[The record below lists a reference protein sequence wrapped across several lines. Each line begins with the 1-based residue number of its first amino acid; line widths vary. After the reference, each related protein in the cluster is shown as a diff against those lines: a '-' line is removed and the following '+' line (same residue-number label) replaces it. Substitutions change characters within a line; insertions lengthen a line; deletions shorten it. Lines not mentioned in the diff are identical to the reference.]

1 MRRNEKAAYFL
12 RFLWFGTNFYK
23 GEFYKLL
30 EKDIVAAIQR
40 LLKTVPR
47 CFAWKEHGGMYG
59 SAGIPDV
66 ICCLDGRFFAF
77 EVKTPE
83 GRVTKLQEQTI
94 HRIRVAGGHAYVV
107 RSVED
112 VKAILWAN
120 AGIKI

>member
-1 MRRNEKAAYFL
+1 M
-12 RFLWFGTNFYK
+12 
-23 GEFYKLL
+23 L
-30 EKDIVAAIQR
+30 EKDIVAAILR
-40 LLKTVPR
+40 WLKTVPR
-47 CFAWKEHGGMYG
+47 CFAWKEHGGLYG
-59 SAGIPDV
+59 TTGVPDV

-83 GRVTKLQEQTI
+83 GRVTRLQEQTI

-112 VKAILWAN
+112 VKAVLWAN

>member
-1 MRRNEKAAYFL
+1 MLQSKKAAYFK
-12 RFLWFGTNFYK
+12 RFNSPAQISVK
-23 GEFYKLL
+23 ESNYKLL
-30 EKDIVAAIQR
+30 EKDIVAAIMR
-40 LLKTVPR
+40 LLKIVPR

-83 GRVTKLQEQTI
+83 GRLTKLQEQTI
-94 HRIRVAGGHAYVV
+94 HRIKVAGGHAYVV

-112 VKAILWAN
+112 VKAVLWAY
-120 AGIKI
+120 AGIEV